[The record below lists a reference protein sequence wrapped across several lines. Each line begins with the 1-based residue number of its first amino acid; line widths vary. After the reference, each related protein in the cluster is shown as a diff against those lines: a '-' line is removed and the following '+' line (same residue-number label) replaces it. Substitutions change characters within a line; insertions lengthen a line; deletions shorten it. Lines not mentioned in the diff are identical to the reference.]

1 MATRDHS
8 LDQPIL
14 ESAKQEFLAK
24 GFEKASLKQICGNAG
39 VTTGAVYKRYKDKEE
54 LFAAVVAQTVE
65 DLYQIAEE
73 KCSVNLDEI
82 SDEDLIKAWD
92 MDTDYMMWW
101 FRFLFDRYDGFVLL
115 IKCAETTRYADF
127 QHDWVE
133 KMTEG
138 TYAYYEEAYRRG
150 LTPVEVSRGE
160 LHILLTA
167 FWATIYE
174 PFIHGYTLDEIE
186 SHCRLVCKMF
196 DWYTT
201 FEFKGCR

>member
-14 ESAKQEFLAK
+14 ESARKEFLAK
-24 GFEKASLKQICGNAG
+24 GFEKASLKQICENAG

-92 MDTDYMMWW
+92 MDTDYMLWW

-150 LTPVEVSRGE
+150 LTPVEISRGE

-196 DWYTT
+196 DWYAT
-201 FEFKGCR
+201 FAFKGCR